1 MTYSFPEEGQVLRS
15 AHAASRPAPP
25 ASTADADRARI
36 QARMDKP
43 EPPRPDLRSPPP
55 RSDVRPPPHRSD
67 LRPPPTPTPQ
77 TPAPPSKPPRSR
89 TGVIIALAIVGFI
102 AVVSIIDTFSGS
114 DDGSSS
120 GDEGT
125 ADTSDCLRPAGAW
138 LDTLQSAFYEEYR
151 SAPSRPPRTSRQ
163 KRQRERPTTWRL
175 TWMERP
181 GRPSSG
187 RATRPCSRIPDSSRV
202 RTQPRPSSRIS
213 GSTSPRTLRR
223 GHCFWTTTG
232 HLRPSLVSEMSR
244 SPRPPVAAPAPAPN
258 APNDR
263 V

>member
-1 MTYSFPEEGQVLRS
+1 MRS

-36 QARMDKP
+36 HARMDKP
-43 EPPRPDLRSPPP
+43 EPPRPDLRPPPP

-102 AVVSIIDTFSGS
+102 ADVSIIDTFSGS

-138 LDTLQSAFYEEYR
+138 LDTLQSAFYKEYR
-151 SAPSRPPRTSRQ
+151 SAAITSSAYVETETSEGTAYYVAVNMDGAAGTAVFGTSDPPLQSD
-163 KRQRERPTTWRL
+163 
-175 TWMERP
+175 P
-181 GRPSSG
+181 GLIAGANST
-187 RATRPCSRIPDSSRV
+187 ATQLSNLGVDIPEDSSAGALLLDDAG
-202 RTQPRPSSRIS
+202 T
-213 GSTSPRTLRR
+213 
-223 GHCFWTTTG
+223 F
-232 HLRPSLVSEMSR
+232 
-244 SPRPPVAAPAPAPN
+244 AAESC
-258 APNDR
+258 